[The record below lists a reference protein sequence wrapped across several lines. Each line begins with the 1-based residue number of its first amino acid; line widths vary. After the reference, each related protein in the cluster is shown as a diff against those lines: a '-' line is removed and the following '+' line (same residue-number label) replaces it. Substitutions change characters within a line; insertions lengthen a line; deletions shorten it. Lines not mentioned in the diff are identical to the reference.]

1 LNHIR
6 RRGEPLAA
14 LQRRVF
20 LGQFLATFVFA
31 YLACVTDF
39 AGTFTVI
46 ALASVA
52 VALSALVAKMAFGMA
67 SIGVITKSDGCAVLE
82 NQAARRVE

>member
-1 LNHIR
+1 M
-6 RRGEPLAA
+6 RGRAA
-14 LQRRVF
+14 GGFATAGF

-31 YLACVTDF
+31 YLARMTDF

-52 VALSALVAKMAFGMA
+52 VALCALVAKMAFGMA
-67 SIGVITKSDGCAVLE
+67 SIGVITKSDGSAVLE